1 MQRRQKGMSAIGIL
15 IILILVVFAAL
26 IGMRVTPAYIEYF
39 AIKKAIASM
48 SQSGELQSGTVAD
61 VRKAFDRHQAIDD
74 FTAIGPQDLE
84 ITKNGGEL
92 EISFAYE
99 KRVPLFYNL
108 SLLIEFAGSSNP
120 SRLKGRG
127 R

>member
-26 IGMRVTPAYIEYF
+26 IGMRVTPAYLEYF

-61 VRKAFDRHQAIDD
+61 VRKAFERHQAIDD